1 MQSRFALLFMLWLLP
16 PAQSSV
22 QGSTQDAQHDIADAI
37 IGKWISQ
44 DAEKRPVIFERDG
57 SMKYG
62 WKLVKGEWTMAAGRY
77 IIDAKGKITGDLHHE
92 GVRFQPW
99 FKLVDGELQSPR
111 DARPKVWKK
120 EKQSA
125 K

>member
-1 MQSRFALLFMLWLLP
+1 ATQSY
-16 PAQSSV
+16 AQS
-22 QGSTQDAQHDIADAI
+22 GTQDKQHDIADALT
-37 IGKWISQ
+37 GKWISQ

-57 SMKYG
+57 NMKYG
-62 WKLVKGEWTMAAGRY
+62 WKVVKGEWTMAAGRY
-77 IIDAKGKITGDLHHE
+77 TIDAKGKITGDIRLE
-92 GVRFQPW
+92 GFRYQPW
-99 FKLVDGELQSPR
+99 FKLIDGELHLPR